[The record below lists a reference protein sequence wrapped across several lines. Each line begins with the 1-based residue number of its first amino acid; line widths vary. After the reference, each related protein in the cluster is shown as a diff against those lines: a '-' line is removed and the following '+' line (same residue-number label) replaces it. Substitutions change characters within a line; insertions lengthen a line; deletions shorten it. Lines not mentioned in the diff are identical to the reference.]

1 MADGAHGRR
10 HGADMS
16 ANRHADTTP
25 TRHLRSRHGAMSPTW
40 SVSCRQHSA
49 DMSACL
55 SFWGGKIPDTTPTF
69 PAKQSCSSFP
79 WPICDSWRYAWLE
92 MSASCRGFFPPKT
105 TDMPTC
111 RRCVADTTQTMSAT
125 LPSVGSSDAVFVSCR
140 HDNLP
145 TCRQETTKSTIVRY
159 DIMQ

>member
-1 MADGAHGRR
+1 MVCY
-10 HGADMS
+10 S
-16 ANRHADTTP
+16 SL
-25 TRHLRSRHGAMSPTW
+25 LRKHNNKMLINFISSLLRKQGKW
-40 SVSCRQHSA
+40 FLCLHS
-49 DMSACL
+49 
-55 SFWGGKIPDTTPTF
+55 IH
-69 PAKQSCSSFP
+69 
-79 WPICDSWRYAWLE
+79 AWLE

-159 DIMQ
+159 DIMQQSMKSQKRPPPWQSRTPSLAAWLL